1 MADMI
6 NGGLMPTLQD
16 VTDLDGPRGAPLEDL
31 REANQDLIARLV
43 RGILPY
49 LTLLFII
56 TATTDY
62 RSKHPHFFWGFTA
75 AIVTSIGIRVAL
87 ARLGGRVHMLH
98 PGLRNA
104 ALVPAVGLA
113 SGSAGLVHASALWF
127 YGFESWPYVIT
138 MLWIVGCACGST
150 VSLTPSLRLIH
161 LYLWTAWAPV
171 FSVYL
176 WLGGM
181 RGYTVAVTT
190 IALFCF
196 LFTQGR
202 GLHKAYWR
210 QLRGRA
216 LERIRAAELESAKT
230 AAEAA
235 SLAKS
240 QFLANM
246 SHEIRT
252 PIHGILGLAQLALS
266 SNTVQDSREQVE
278 TLSDTA
284 EGLLHLINDI
294 LDFSKIEAGKM
305 TLERIPFSLIRTLD
319 ELRKLI
325 APQAGAKGLSLRCQ
339 AADGVPMAVV
349 GDPARLRQ
357 VLVNL
362 LGNAVKF
369 TSHGSVTLEVT
380 QIASEPESQRVNLHF
395 RVRDTGIG
403 IPPEQQQSIFEAFG
417 QADSSVSR
425 RFGGS
430 GLGLTICSQLVHL
443 MGGRIWVESI
453 PDVGSTF
460 QFTCMVGIAA
470 RDSLPETS
478 ADIVEEPYA
487 LRILLAEDNPV
498 NQRVA
503 TAMLGKHG
511 HKVTVVSTGIE
522 AVEAWE
528 VGGFDV
534 ILTDN
539 QMPKMGGLEAVRCIR
554 EREAATNRRRT
565 PVVALSASAMIGD
578 RERFLSAGMDAFL
591 AKPFSAT
598 ELYAVLRQAVVP
610 EAAVIH

>member
-1 MADMI
+1 
-6 NGGLMPTLQD
+6 MPAPLNCS
-16 VTDLDGPRGAPLEDL
+16 DLEGPYGAPPEVL
-31 REANQDLIARLV
+31 READQDLIARLV

-49 LTLLFII
+49 LTLLFIMI
-56 TATTDY
+56 ATTDY
-62 RSKHPHFFWGFTA
+62 RREHPFFLWAFAA
-75 AIVTSIGIRVAL
+75 AIIASIGIRVTL
-87 ARLGGRVHMLH
+87 TGLGERVHNLR

-104 ALVPAVGLA
+104 ALAVAVGLA
-113 SGSAGLVHASALWF
+113 SFSAGCVHASALWF
-127 YGFESWPYVIT
+127 YGLASWPYVIT
-138 MLWIVGCACGST
+138 MLWIVGCASGST
-150 VSLTPSLRLIH
+150 ISFTPSLRLIH

-176 WLGGM
+176 WLGGT
-181 RGYTVAVTT
+181 RGYTLALAT

-196 LFTQGR
+196 LLTQGR

-216 LERIRAAELESAKT
+216 LERMRTGELELAKT

-252 PIHGILGLAQLALS
+252 PMHGVLGLAHLALS
-266 SNTVQDSREQVE
+266 SETLQDAREQVE
-278 TLSDTA
+278 TLCDTA

-305 TLERIPFSLIRTLD
+305 TLERIPFSLPGTLD

-325 APQAGAKGLSLRCQ
+325 APQARAKGLDLRFD
-339 AADGVPMAVV
+339 AAEDVPTVVV

-362 LGNAVKF
+362 LGNALKF

-380 QIASEPESQRVNLHF
+380 RVASKSESHGANLRF

-403 IPPEQQQSIFEAFG
+403 IPREQQETIFEAFG
-417 QADSSVSR
+417 QADSSVTR

-430 GLGLTICSQLVHL
+430 GLGLTICHQLVQL
-443 MGGRIWVESI
+443 MGGRIWVEST
-453 PDVGSTF
+453 PGAGSTF
-460 QFTCMVGIAA
+460 QFTCAVGVAA
-470 RDSLPETS
+470 PESLAERK
-478 ADIVEEPYA
+478 ADLAEEPHA
-487 LRILLAEDNPV
+487 LRILLAEDNTV
-498 NQRVA
+498 NQKVA
-503 TAMLGKHG
+503 TAILGRHG
-511 HKVTVVSTGIE
+511 HHVTVVSNGVE

-528 VGGFDV
+528 VGEFDV

-539 QMPKMGGLEAVRCIR
+539 QMPKMGGMEAVRRIR
-554 EREAATNRRRT
+554 QREAATNRRRT
-565 PVVALSASAMIGD
+565 PVVVLSASAMIGD
-578 RERFLSAGMDAFL
+578 RERYLSAGMDEFL
-591 AKPFSAT
+591 AKPFCAA
-598 ELYAVLRQAVVP
+598 ELYSVLRQITRP
-610 EAAVIH
+610 PAAVDPEIVRG